1 MSDSNRTRN
10 ILIAAAAGAG
20 LGILFGRPAIAAAS
34 AVASKL
40 LNKITSDTPSM
51 TGNEIIA
58 YQNKLNWFYDT
69 IAGIKPAVSMP
80 SSGLSRIDKPAGTF
94 GPKTR
99 AATDGMH
106 DLLIKAVG
114 VIDTN
119 NLANYAFIKAMAD
132 SAGGI
137 DDLADQGK
145 VISALAK
152 YDGRMSNYDLQAFG
166 KALGVNVALK

>member
-20 LGILFGRPAIAAAS
+20 LGILFGRPAIAAARS
-34 AVASKL
+34 L
-40 LNKITSDTPSM
+40 LTKITSDIPSM

-80 SSGLSRIDKPAGTF
+80 SSGLARIDKPAGNF
-94 GPKTR
+94 GPKTK
-99 AATDGMH
+99 AATAGMH

-132 SAGGI
+132 SAGGV
-137 DDLADQGK
+137 DELADEGK
-145 VISALAK
+145 VITALAK